1 MANRL
6 KTQIEFTD
14 DAPVTQ
20 IDELE
25 VSKRFEDYYQCLLTL
40 GQGAHAIVKT
50 AKKKNTEEIYAV
62 KIVRSGDQEIQNN
75 VKRTFN
81 NTRCLRHPN
90 IAQDIELY
98 INEKMETS
106 YLVMEYCKFP
116 SLESIIQKRSLTSEE
131 LKVVIKQLLLGIQHA
146 HSKGI
151 CHRDLKPDNILVNL
165 EEDSQSP
172 NVKIVDFG
180 VSRRFL
186 LKGQEIE
193 MLTKTGNIFYCAPE
207 IYHKASYSKEID
219 VWAIGVITYQ
229 CIFQKLPLH
238 SNELHDFIELL
249 ANPNQWTFQEQLN
262 TLEQPLSNLI
272 MAMLNPNKSERITV
286 EAALRHPF
294 FEICTIKDLMAFLN
308 KLNLEQDNCGRCRS
322 LQSSLRLDDQQW
334 GNVIQKLQNSQNDDK
349 NDEIMLNELV
359 KSFNDIHIIQRHGD
373 KCGLIQLMNS
383 INSSTALMS
392 RLGSKQE
399 LQDKSF
405 GFQFSGSSNKL
416 SNQEQMDNIGKI
428 EISIE
433 MKDEQQNIN
442 NDNINHYNNNN
453 KFLTQLGAHLDNS
466 IDVMPYDGSL
476 IQSKQ
481 ITQQDQQG
489 ITKKPF
495 NSLKNVFGD
504 LQIREVDEITE
515 DQF

>member
-6 KTQIEFTD
+6 KAQIQFSDE
-14 DAPVTQ
+14 APE
-20 IDELE
+20 IEHNE
-25 VSKRFEDYYQCLLTL
+25 PEESKRFEDYYQCLFTI
-40 GQGAHAIVKT
+40 GQGAHAVVKT
-50 AKKKNTEEIYAV
+50 AKKKNSEDIYAV

-75 VKRTFN
+75 VRRTFN

-106 YLVMEYCKFP
+106 YLVMEYSKFP
-116 SLESIIQKRSLTSEE
+116 SLESIIKKRSLTSEE
-131 LKVVIKQLLLGIQHA
+131 LKVVIKELLLGIQHA

-165 EEDSQSP
+165 EENSQPP

-186 LKGQEIE
+186 SKGQEIE

-207 IYHKASYSKEID
+207 IYHKASYSKEVD

-238 SNELHDFIELL
+238 SNEIHDFIELL
-249 ANPNQWTFQEQLN
+249 ANPNQWTFQKQLN
-262 TLEQPLSNLI
+262 TLEQPLRNLI
-272 MAMLNPNKSERITV
+272 ISMLNPNKNERITV

-294 FEICTIKDLMAFLN
+294 FEICTIQDVMAFLN
-308 KLNLEQDNCGRCRS
+308 KLNTAQDGCCKCRS

-334 GNVIQKLQNSQNDDK
+334 GSVISKLQSSQNDK
-349 NDEIMLNELV
+349 KEDEIMMNELLN
-359 KSFNDIHIIQRHGD
+359 SFTDVHIIQKHGGN
-373 KCGLIQLMNS
+373 CGFIQLMNS
-383 INSSTALMS
+383 ISSSTALMS
-392 RLGSKQE
+392 KLGSKQE
-399 LQDKSF
+399 LLDKSL

-416 SNQEQMDNIGKI
+416 SYQDQVDNFSKI
-428 EISIE
+428 QSSIE
-433 MKDEQQNIN
+433 MKDE
-442 NDNINHYNNNN
+442 YNNN
-453 KFLTQLGAHLDNS
+453 KFLTQLGAHLDSS
-466 IDVMPYDGSL
+466 IDVTTYDGSL
-476 IQSKQ
+476 VQSRYVPL
-481 ITQQDQQG
+481 QDQQVVP
-489 ITKKPF
+489 KKPI
-495 NSLKNVFGD
+495 NSMKNMFD
-504 LQIREVDEITE
+504 NLQIKEVDEITE